1 MSPSPFFC
9 FYCRVPNNLQCRINS
24 PPGSPARHKSP
35 RQMHVRIACVQVL
48 LQYIHIYYTIYY
60 LRIVYAQFLY
70 NIYCNMLKED
80 FSRRRTFIVCFII
93 VISCFTAL
101 WCVSYRISVSCKSLY
116 GLKLHISA
124 APSSPRR
131 RGYNIRYIIFLFFIL
146 FNIVV

>member
-48 LQYIHIYYTIYY
+48 LQYIHIYYMIYY

-80 FSRRRTFIVCFII
+80 FSRRRTLAYVYCMFYHCYFVFYST
-93 VISCFTAL
+93 VVRL
-101 WCVSYRISVSCKSLY
+101 VSYIGIVQISKWFEIAHFRDV
-116 GLKLHISA
+116 LHSPA
-124 APSSPRR
+124 AW
-131 RGYNIRYIIFLFFIL
+131 L
-146 FNIVV
+146 